1 MQVDAINQQ
10 NTKFTRH
17 VTKVSKCTDE
27 TLLHRQSLVLEL
39 QTTRNLLVSSLNK
52 VQELEVESKKVP
64 TLEDRIRDLEKTLSA
79 ASNPPRSSPASP
91 SATSSA
97 AAKR

>member
-1 MQVDAINQQ
+1 M
-10 NTKFTRH
+10 KSSLSR
-17 VTKVSKCTDE
+17 
-27 TLLHRQSLVLEL
+27 RQSLVLEL

-79 ASNPPRSSPASP
+79 ANNPSRSSLPASP
-91 SATSSA
+91 SAMS
-97 AAKR
+97 AKR

>member
-1 MQVDAINQQ
+1 M
-10 NTKFTRH
+10 KSSHLPR
-17 VTKVSKCTDE
+17 
-27 TLLHRQSLVLEL
+27 RQSLVLEL

-79 ASNPPRSSPASP
+79 TNNPSRSLPASP
-91 SATSSA
+91 PAMAS
-97 AAKR
+97 KR